1 VDRQLEASARAA
13 VAFLTEHG
21 YRYAI
26 IGGIAMSQWGVVRA
40 TYDVDIKVLVPNYN
54 YSAVRAALQAAFPQ
68 RARQQAPQNSLIV
81 AVTIG
86 DVITDFLLALPGYE
100 ELIIERAVLRNLDGW
115 SAWIC
120 SAEDLIVQKVVAGRD
135 KDWLDVETLLIEQR
149 NRLDQAYIG
158 NWLSQFVEALDNP
171 EIVTRYQR
179 LLAKVKAIRS
189 SVP

>member
-1 VDRQLEASARAA
+1 MDRQLEASARAA

-171 EIVTRYQR
+171 
-179 LLAKVKAIRS
+179 
-189 SVP
+189 

>member
-1 VDRQLEASARAA
+1 MDRQLEASARAA
-13 VAFLTEHG
+13 IAFLNEHS

-54 YSAVRAALQAAFPQ
+54 YSAVRTALQAAFPQ
-68 RARQQAPQNSLIV
+68 RARQQAPQNPLIV

-135 KDWLDVETLLIEQR
+135 KDWLDVEALLIEQHDQ
-149 NRLDQAYIG
+149 LDQAYIG
-158 NWLSQFVEALDNP
+158 NWLSQFVEALDKP
-171 EIVTRYQR
+171 EILTRYQR
-179 LLAKVKAIRS
+179 LLTKVKTIRS
-189 SVP
+189 SAP

>member
-1 VDRQLEASARAA
+1 MDKQLEASARAA
-13 VAFLTEHG
+13 IVFLNEHS

-54 YSAVRAALQAAFPQ
+54 YSAVRTALQVAFPQ
-68 RARQQAPQNSLIV
+68 RARQQAPQNPLIV

-100 ELIIERAVLRNLDGW
+100 ELIIERAVLRSLDGW

-135 KDWLDVETLLIEQR
+135 KDWLDVEALLIEQR
-149 NRLDQAYIG
+149 DRLDQAYIG
-158 NWLSQFVEALDNP
+158 NWLSQFVEALDKP
-171 EIVTRYQR
+171 EMLTRYQR
-179 LLAKVKAIRS
+179 LLTKVKAIRAS
-189 SVP
+189 AP

>member
-1 VDRQLEASARAA
+1 MDRQLEASARAA

-149 NRLDQAYIG
+149 DRLDQAYIG

>member
-1 VDRQLEASARAA
+1 MDRQLEASARAA